1 MDYMTNFAAILKST
15 KSMKRMLTAFA
26 LLVFAAESVFA
37 QNISVRAGQSTLLY
51 DDRYFP
57 GLFADKTP
65 TVPSLNVKFGWE
77 DHSSSPYASICRHPE
92 YGIALD
98 IECLGDA
105 APAASSQGMG
115 NIYGLYGYFDRDYVK
130 TRSFS
135 LGYSAGLGVGIYAS
149 KFRDPVLNPW
159 NWMISLPING
169 FATLGIDASYIIN
182 DMYSVG
188 ASAYFNHCS
197 NGALNFQNK
206 GYNGYGVGLTFSRRD
221 PSYRSVSRPSFFP
234 GRRGRIG
241 AHDRFRPHFQFDLQA
256 SGGIMAVEKY
266 FDRTEYIEG
275 VGRNIYKFKYSFN
288 ADCLY
293 KYTRTC
299 ASGIGLDLFV
309 TPFSGVIAE
318 NEMMLAEAKGNPG
331 TVSYE
336 PVSYGISLLHE
347 FCYRTL
353 TTTVGVGR
361 YIKDNDGL
369 AQNKILYQ
377 FVNVKYHFPQFNDI
391 YCGVLLKAHKFK
403 AAESVQFSIGK
414 RF

>member
-1 MDYMTNFAAILKST
+1 MTNFAAILKSI
-15 KSMKRMLTAFA
+15 KSMKRLLTAFA

-221 PSYRSVSRPSFFP
+221 PSYRSASRPSFFP

-318 NEMMLAEAKGNPG
+318 NEMMLAEAKGNPE